1 MKIGFVLPCYNEF
14 ENIFI
19 LIKQIKKFF
28 KDPLIVIVDDS
39 STNEIKNRII
49 KYKKIKYFKRK
60 VRSGRGSAV
69 LFGMNKILQDT
80 KVDLIIEMD
89 TDLSS
94 HPKELP
100 KNIQYFKKEK
110 LDLLVMSRYLKG
122 SKIINWPIRRRLFS
136 FLSNKLANFLLK
148 VNVSDYTMGYRIYS
162 RSATEHVVKNCGKVG
177 DGFIV
182 LSEILAELNF
192 NNFKIKDTKT
202 VFINREKGAST
213 VNIKLIYES
222 LIGIFKIHLQKSRNF
237 VLGDFRSK
245 RLSNLIVKKIIKY
258 NKKKFIKILDYG
270 TGYQPKVVYFVFEQL
285 TKIHKKKILIDC
297 YDFYSPKEIKKLN
310 NINNKSINFFNIS
323 SIGRNKKK
331 YDFCFINDVI
341 HHIGIEKE
349 KLIIKILNN
358 LINVSEIV
366 IIKDH
371 FQQGFF
377 SNNVIRF
384 MDFLGNYF
392 NNVNTPDKYYT
403 KESFQ
408 SLLNKLKVTT
418 LEKISSIKLYPS
430 FLLFMSNP
438 DFNFLYLIN
447 RDKKL

>member
-19 LIKQIKKFF
+19 LIKQIKKIF
-28 KDPLIVIVDDS
+28 KDHLIVIVDDS

-49 KYKKIKYFKRK
+49 KYKTIKYFKRK
-60 VRSGRGSAV
+60 VKSGRGSAV

-100 KNIQYFKKEK
+100 KNIKYFKKEK

-136 FLSNKLANFLLK
+136 FLSNQLANFLLQ

-177 DGFIV
+177 NGFIV
-182 LSEILAELNF
+182 LPEILAELNL

-202 VFINREKGAST
+202 VFINREKGVST

-222 LIGIFKIHLQKSRNF
+222 LIGIFKIYLQKSRNF

-270 TGYQPKVVYFVFEQL
+270 AGYQPKVVYFVFKQL

-297 YDFYSPKEIKKLN
+297 YDFYSTKEIKKLN
-310 NINNKSINFFNIS
+310 NINNKSINFFNINS
-323 SIGRNKKK
+323 LRRNKKK

-408 SLLNKLKVTT
+408 SLLNKLKVIT

>member
-19 LIKQIKKFF
+19 LIKQIKKIF
-28 KDPLIVIVDDS
+28 KDHLIVIVDDS
-39 STNEIKNRII
+39 STSEIKNRII

-60 VRSGRGSAV
+60 AKSGRGSAV
-69 LFGMNKILQDT
+69 LFGMNKILEDS
-80 KVDLIIEMD
+80 KVDLIVEMD

-100 KNIQYFKKEK
+100 ENIKYFKKEK

-148 VNVSDYTMGYRIYS
+148 GNVSDYTMGLRIVS
-162 RSATEHVVKNCGKVG
+162 RPAIEHVVKNCGKVG

-182 LSEILAELNF
+182 LSEILAELNL

-222 LIGIFKIHLQKSRNF
+222 LIGIFKIYLQKSRNF

-270 TGYQPKVVYFVFEQL
+270 AGYQPKVVYFIFEQL

-297 YDFYSPKEIKKLN
+297 YDFYSTKEIKKLN
-310 NINNKSINFFNIS
+310 NINNKSINFFNIG

-392 NNVNTPDKYYT
+392 NNVNTPNKYYS

-438 DFNFLYLIN
+438 NFNFLYLIN
-447 RDKKL
+447 KDKKI

>member
-1 MKIGFVLPCYNEF
+1 
-14 ENIFI
+14 
-19 LIKQIKKFF
+19 
-28 KDPLIVIVDDS
+28 
-39 STNEIKNRII
+39 
-49 KYKKIKYFKRK
+49 
-60 VRSGRGSAV
+60 
-69 LFGMNKILQDT
+69 
-80 KVDLIIEMD
+80 MD

>member
-19 LIKQIKKFF
+19 LIKQIKKIF
-28 KDPLIVIVDDS
+28 KDHLIVIVDDS

-60 VRSGRGSAV
+60 VKSGRGSAV

-80 KVDLIIEMD
+80 KVDLIVEMD

-100 KNIQYFKKEK
+100 ENIKYFKKEK

-136 FLSNKLANFLLK
+136 FLSNKLANFLLQ
-148 VNVSDYTMGYRIYS
+148 VNVSDYTCGYRIYS
-162 RSATEHVVKNCGKVG
+162 KQATEHVVKNCGKVG
-177 DGFIV
+177 SGFIV
-182 LSEILAELNF
+182 LSEILAELNL

-222 LIGIFKIHLQKSRNF
+222 LIGIFKIYLQKSRNF

-270 TGYQPKVVYFVFEQL
+270 AGYQPKVVYFVFEQL

-297 YDFYSPKEIKKLN
+297 YDFYSTKEIKKLN
-310 NINNKSINFFNIS
+310 NINNKSINFFNIN